1 MCKFAVPF
9 GKVCFGVI
17 STEKGGSLKG
27 KINLYNLTGKIQ
39 RSALLTA
46 VLEEVSSGGFTR
58 ANLI

>member
-17 STEKGGSLKG
+17 LQEKGSSLKG

-39 RSALLTA
+39 RSAFA
-46 VLEEVSSGGFTR
+46 DNRFGRG
-58 ANLI
+58 

>member
-17 STEKGGSLKG
+17 LQEKGSSLKG

-39 RSALLTA
+39 R
-46 VLEEVSSGGFTR
+46 EEVGSIQLAVCR
-58 ANLI
+58 I